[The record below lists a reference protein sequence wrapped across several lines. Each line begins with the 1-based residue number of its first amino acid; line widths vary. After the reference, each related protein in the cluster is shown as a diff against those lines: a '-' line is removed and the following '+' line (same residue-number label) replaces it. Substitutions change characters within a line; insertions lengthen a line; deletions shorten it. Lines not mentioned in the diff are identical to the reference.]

1 MTAQDNDRG
10 RLGSLGDRLR
20 TRLRREM
27 SSPPTPQPR
36 RAPGRPVADPDLAT
50 RVAAL
55 EDAVAENR
63 RLNQRLADVV
73 DVVTEVLVPV
83 ADRDDK
89 RLQQAL
95 RNLTKSLNE
104 DAPKD

>member
-1 MTAQDNDRG
+1 VDTVTAQDNDRG
-10 RLGSLGDRLR
+10 RVGSLGDRLR
-20 TRLRREM
+20 SRLHREVPP
-27 SSPPTPQPR
+27 PPTPQSR
-36 RAPGRPVADPDLAT
+36 RSARRPGTDAEGLAA

-55 EDAVAENR
+55 EDAVEENR

-89 RLQQAL
+89 RLQEAL
-95 RNLTKSLNE
+95 QRLNKTLE
-104 DAPKD
+104 G